1 MTEVT
6 ISKKRLREYEAT
18 AALAGDMLKALS
30 SMENVDDLMPTLTR
44 LQEALAFYTARIA
57 VVEAMS

>member
-18 AALAGDMLKALS
+18 AALAGDMLRVLS
-30 SMENVDDLMPTLTR
+30 KMDNPDDLMVTLTR

-57 VVEAMS
+57 LVEAMS

>member
-1 MTEVT
+1 MNEVT
-6 ISKKRLREYEAT
+6 ISKKKLREYEAT

-30 SMENVDDLMPTLTR
+30 KMDNPDDLMATLVR